1 MKYLLVLSFAILAHC
16 LSAQSNPFRRIYM
29 FAPTVED
36 TSLVKQ
42 QQLLAAATE
51 GVNERDLRSRI
62 FVVAAENNRT
72 FKRYKVDPKK
82 YTFLLI
88 GKDGR
93 EKFRATQVV
102 TPQLLFT
109 IVDAM
114 PMRQEEMRRRR
125 QNGD

>member
-1 MKYLLVLSFAILAHC
+1 MKYLLVLSFTILAHC
-16 LSAQSNPFRRIYM
+16 VWAQNNPFRRIYL
-29 FAPTVED
+29 FAPSAED
-36 TSLVKQ
+36 TALVKQ

-51 GVNERDLRSRI
+51 RVNERDLRSRV
-62 FVVAAENNRT
+62 FVAAAENNRM
-72 FKRYKVDPKK
+72 FKKFKVDPKK

-125 QNGD
+125 QSPD